1 MNKAAK
7 KFIQGFCFT
16 AILLLLL
23 VILSLFFAPK
33 SNTKSAG
40 MMNNRAYGIMGEP
53 ENTIDVVFL
62 GDSETYC
69 AFVPLKI
76 WEKSGVTSYVCGT
89 TKQKLCYSYEMLET
103 AFENQKPKIVILET
117 NAIFRAFDEEDV
129 YSNWMEKSL
138 PVFRYHDRWKSL
150 KKSDFG
156 FNPDYDETQVG
167 KGYLYNITSNPGS
180 IEGYMKEDTGKKEI
194 NEINKEY
201 VKKIKEYCDEN
212 GAELVLLSS
221 PSTKN
226 WNWKKHNSIQE
237 LAAGLGI
244 SYVDMNLM
252 SEDIK
257 IDWSTDT
264 RDKGDHLNYNG
275 AVKVSEYLGTYFTGM
290 GMFEDKRENPDYE
303 QWNKDLKY
311 FEENKKPE
319 KY

>member
-1 MNKAAK
+1 MNKSIK
-7 KFIQGFCFT
+7 NFIQGICFT
-16 AILLLLL
+16 VILIFLL

-40 MMNNRAYGIMGEP
+40 MINNRAYGIMGET
-53 ENTIDVVFL
+53 ENSIDVVFL

-76 WEKSGVTSYVCGT
+76 WEESGVTSYVCGT

-103 AFENQKPKIVILET
+103 AFENQTPKMVILET
-117 NAIFRAFDEEDV
+117 NAVFRAFDEEDV
-129 YSNWMEKSL
+129 YSNLMETVL
-138 PVFRYHDRWKSL
+138 PVFRYHDRWKSV

-156 FNPDYDETQVG
+156 LNPDYNETQVG
-167 KGYLYNITSNPGS
+167 KGYLYNVTSNPGS
-180 IEGYMKEDTGKKEI
+180 AVGYMKEDSGKKEI
-194 NEINKEY
+194 NEINRLY
-201 VKKIKEYCDEN
+201 VEKIKEYCEKN
-212 GAELVLLSS
+212 GAEFILMSS

-237 LAAGLGI
+237 MAAELGI

-252 SEDIK
+252 AEELE
-257 IDWSTDT
+257 IDWNTDT

-275 AVKVSEYLGTYFTGM
+275 AVKVSEYLGKYFTEK
-290 GMFEDKRENPDYE
+290 GMFEDKRENSDYE
-303 QWNKDLKY
+303 QWNMDLKY